1 MPLPSTILDLGSLT
15 SSNSPLGSDSV
26 GSPATV
32 DDFFRHVQSVIRQES
47 LLKSWERRG
56 DTPTFVSGTTFTVP
70 GNQAAFYSVGRR
82 VKVRQGNT
90 IYGTVASVTYTSN
103 TFVQVTM
110 DSAASLSA
118 TMSEVQLGIDPLA
131 AAASALLLSFLP
143 LAGGSMS
150 GPISMANQ
158 NIIGVKRLTA
168 FQEVDF
174 GNSGAA
180 MTISFSGGQYAK
192 VTLNAAEAVLTIKSP
207 ASPGVGFY
215 QLRIIQD
222 GTGGRS
228 ASFVNLS
235 QTNWLQSGNQPALNQ
250 AASGVSIVNL
260 FYTGS
265 GWNQS
270 LQKVGAA

>member
-1 MPLPSTILDLGSLT
+1 MPLPSDIRDLASLT

-32 DDFFRHVQSVIRQES
+32 DDFFRHIQSVMRQES

-56 DTPTFVSGTTFTVP
+56 DVPTYVSATTFTVP
-70 GNQAAFYSVGRR
+70 GNQSAFYSQGRR
-82 VKVRQGNT
+82 IKVWQGSQ
-90 IYGTVASVTYTSN
+90 IYGTVASVTFTAN
-103 TFVQVTM
+103 TFVQVSM
-110 DSAASLSA
+110 DSGASLSA

-143 LAGGSMS
+143 LSGGTMQ
-150 GPISMANQ
+150 GPITMSNQ
-158 NIIGVKRLTA
+158 SIIGAKVVST
-168 FQEVDF
+168 FQEVPY

-180 MTISFSGGQYAK
+180 MSISFSGGQYAN
-192 VTLNAAEAVLTIKSP
+192 VTINVAEAVLTIKNP
-207 ASPGVGFY
+207 PGVGFY
-215 QLRIIQD
+215 QLRVIQD
-222 GTGGRS
+222 ATGGRS
-228 ASFVNLS
+228 VSFVNLS
-235 QTNWLQSGNQPALNQ
+235 ASSWIQSATQPALNQ
-250 AASGVSIVNL
+250 AANGVSIVNL

>member
-1 MPLPSTILDLGSLT
+1 MPLPSDIRDLSSLT

-32 DDFFRHVQSVIRQES
+32 DDYFRHVQSVLRQES

-70 GNQAAFYSVGRR
+70 GNQSAFYSVGRR

-103 TFVQVTM
+103 TFVLVTM
-110 DSAASLSA
+110 DSGASLSA

-131 AAASALLLSFLP
+131 AAASALLMSFLP

-158 NIIGVKRLTA
+158 NIIGTKVLTA
-168 FQEVDF
+168 YAEVDH
-174 GNSGAA
+174 GSSGAA
-180 MTISFSGGQYAK
+180 KSISFSGGQFCK
-192 VTLNAAEAVLTIKSP
+192 VTLNSNTVLTIKNP
-207 ASPGVGFY
+207 PGVGHY
-215 QLRIIQD
+215 QLRVLQD
-222 GTGGRS
+222 TTGGWS

-235 QTNWLQSGNQPALNQ
+235 QTRWLGVASQPALNT
-250 AASGVSIVNL
+250 AASGASL
-260 FYTGS
+260 LTLYWDGAAWT
-265 GWNQS
+265 QS
-270 LQKVGAA
+270 LEKVGAA